1 MADEGGQPPP
11 KGPCC
16 RAGLPARYFCTAG
29 RGMEPFLLREV
40 RTRLDAAQVEY
51 VSGKVFFTT
60 SAELSM
66 LKELKSAERLF
77 LLLNKYP
84 PLSISRNKGRVI
96 HDVQKLVN
104 ETPRHWLDMVTLWRS
119 LHCQEVKEENRCE
132 ERPDSQKR
140 KLEEE
145 GSIQNK
151 KQKRELI
158 SETVSGETQI
168 ENQQSCNASE
178 VHNSNSLSSGRSF
191 LEKTPELTQEK
202 SGESSSCFSFRVSCR
217 CSGALAKI
225 FTAQEMGRII
235 ATALMKNFG
244 WKADLR
250 NPDIEIFVHLNDI
263 YSVIGIP
270 VFRLPLASRSY
281 IKTAGLRSTVA
292 WAMASLAEIKA
303 GAFVLD
309 PTCGLGTI
317 LLEAATEWPNVHYL
331 GTDISDSQL
340 EGAYTN
346 IKAAGLVDKIGLL
359 KASVT
364 ALPFQSESIDVV
376 LADIPFGKKFK
387 ITKDMTLLPDVFQEI
402 ERYVV
407 LCGGGIVVLLLS
419 QELYKR
425 LSGDIASSLGTENCI
440 PASPCKQ
447 SAMMSVSNAKGN
459 SFGTTTVPLS
469 TQEAERENTSDKR
482 TTFGSLVLVES
493 LEVSLGKTGAF
504 ICKYK
509 KHSAS
514 VHEAVWSFC
523 FEPYGSGAA
532 ELW

>member
-402 ERYVV
+402 ERV

-509 KHSAS
+509 KVTGGFARS
-514 VHEAVWSFC
+514 
-523 FEPYGSGAA
+523 
-532 ELW
+532 

>member
-11 KGPCC
+11 KGPSC

-96 HDVQKLVN
+96 HDIQTLVN

-132 ERPDSQKR
+132 ECPDSQKR

-158 SETVSGETQI
+158 LETVSDETQI
-168 ENQQSCNASE
+168 ENQQSCNTSE
-178 VHNSNSLSSGRSF
+178 VRLSSRRSF
-191 LEKTPELTQEK
+191 LEKTPELIQEK
-202 SGESSSCFSFRVSCR
+202 SGVSSSCFSFRVSCR

-235 ATALMKNFG
+235 GTALMKSFG

-387 ITKDMTLLPDVFQEI
+387 ITKDMTLLPDVFQEF
-402 ERYVV
+402 ERV
-407 LCGGGIVVLLLS
+407 LCSGGIVVLLLS

-440 PASPCKQ
+440 PAESMSPCKQ
-447 SAMMSVSNAKGN
+447 SAMMSVNNTKGN
-459 SFGTTTVPLS
+459 SIGPTAVPLS
-469 TQEAERENTSDKR
+469 TQVAEREDTSDKR
-482 TTFGSLVLVES
+482 MTFGSLVLVES
-493 LEVSLGKTGAF
+493 LEVSLGKTDAF

-509 KHSAS
+509 KVTGGFARS
-514 VHEAVWSFC
+514 
-523 FEPYGSGAA
+523 
-532 ELW
+532 